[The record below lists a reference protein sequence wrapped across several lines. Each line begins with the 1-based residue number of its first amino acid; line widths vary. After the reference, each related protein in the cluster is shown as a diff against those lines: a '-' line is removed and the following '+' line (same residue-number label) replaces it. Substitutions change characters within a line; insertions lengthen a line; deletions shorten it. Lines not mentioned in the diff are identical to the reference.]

1 MKTVTLGVSSWEDTM
16 SRAKSAFRGE
26 HQGHYLSFATV
37 DLLWEV
43 LNPRR
48 LDILNTMKGKGPMTL
63 RGVAKL
69 TGKDVKTTHGDVHV
83 LLRNRILEK
92 DSSGKIVFPYDA
104 IHVDFMLTAEAA

>member
-1 MKTVTLGVSSWEDTM
+1 
-16 SRAKSAFRGE
+16 
-26 HQGHYLSFATV
+26 
-37 DLLWEV
+37 
-43 LNPRR
+43 
-48 LDILNTMKGKGPMTL
+48 
-63 RGVAKL
+63 VAKL